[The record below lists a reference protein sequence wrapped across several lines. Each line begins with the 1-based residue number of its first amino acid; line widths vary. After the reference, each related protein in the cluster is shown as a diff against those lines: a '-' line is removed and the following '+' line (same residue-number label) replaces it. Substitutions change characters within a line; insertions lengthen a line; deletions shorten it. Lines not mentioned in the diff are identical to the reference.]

1 VARTRKSRVQDGS
14 AGVTDIVAPAVAV
27 VPDVLP
33 CLVLGEAI
41 TEDGHWQ
48 VGQWVEVSHALY
60 TEWSARG
67 VLISQARIDALW
79 GAAGRIL
86 TPVGVASHYEAATP
100 TGVRVLQLTHFDP
113 GSSVYRYHSAAN
125 TTSGV
130 TSAFVRFG
138 DNNFHCSLR
147 QWDGDADRGTV
158 MALLATADV
167 VHCHMDYRCL
177 LEELRVGRPRA
188 QVVMTYH
195 GSVEAERPAIVDSE
209 ADARMG
215 ALVLG
220 ARPYHAQFGARWLP
234 IPIPVKDYAAMAKA
248 SKSGP
253 LRVAHSPTRRAI
265 KGTAVFLEAVKQLQ
279 YEGVAIEAVLI
290 EGMPHADAL
299 RVKATCHATFDSFWL
314 GMQGSGLE
322 AAAMGQA
329 VIAGT
334 KDADYGRVGLP
345 IPWTIADDLNSL
357 VSVLRRLAN
366 DATFRS
372 AEAERVGA
380 YVRTYHD
387 YIAVG
392 TLYRDLLT
400 EATRGPTDRR

>member
-1 VARTRKSRVQDGS
+1 V
-14 AGVTDIVAPAVAV
+14 
-27 VPDVLP
+27 P
-33 CLVLGEAI
+33 CLVLGEAV
-41 TEDGHWQ
+41 TEEGHWQ
-48 VGQWVEVSHALY
+48 IGQWLEVSSAVY

-79 GAAGRIL
+79 GAAGRVL
-86 TPVGVASHYEAATP
+86 TPDGVASHYEAAQP
-100 TGVRVLQLTHFDP
+100 TGVRVLQLTHYDP

-125 TTSGV
+125 TVSGV
-130 TSAFVRFG
+130 VSALVRFG
-138 DNNFHCSLR
+138 NSNAHCDLR

-177 LEELRVGRPRA
+177 LEELRVGRPRG

-195 GSVEAERPAIVDSE
+195 GSVEAERPVLVDNE

-215 ALVLG
+215 AVVLG
-220 ARPYHAQFGARWLP
+220 ARPYHVQFGARWLP
-234 IPIPVKDYAAMAKA
+234 IPMPVADYEAMAKVP
-248 SKSGP
+248 KSGP

-265 KGTAVFLEAVKQLQ
+265 KGTAEFLEAIVQLQ
-279 YEGVAIEAVLI
+279 AEGVAIEAVLI
-290 EGMPHADAL
+290 EGMPHGDAL
-299 RVKATCHATFDSFWL
+299 RLKATCHATFDSFWL

-322 AAAMGQA
+322 AAAMGQV

-334 KDADYGRVGLP
+334 KDADTGPVGLP
-345 IPWTIADDLNSL
+345 IPWTIADNASALQD
-357 VSVLRRLAN
+357 VLRRLAN

-372 AEAERVGA
+372 AEAKRVGA
-380 YVRTYHD
+380 YVRTHHD

-392 TLYRDLLT
+392 TKYRDLLT